1 MKGDINMT
9 KKSNS
14 ALFSYLLYI
23 LIGAILVIFR
33 SGTLGWVMTI
43 VGCIF
48 ATAGILELIG
58 KRWVSGAV
66 CLIIGLTVLILGWAA
81 AQIVLLV
88 LGILIAIKGVVEL
101 IDAVKKNKK
110 SVPEILYSI
119 LSVVIGLMLAFGNAL
134 DIMIVIVGILLIV
147 DGIIGLFGLIKKHN
161 A

>member
-1 MKGDINMT
+1 MSSYARKCLHKKYSIKYLWVCDI
-9 KKSNS
+9 
-14 ALFSYLLYI
+14 
-23 LIGAILVIFR
+23 
-33 SGTLGWVMTI
+33 
-43 VGCIF
+43 
-48 ATAGILELIG
+48 
-58 KRWVSGAV
+58 RWVSGAV

-101 IDAVKKNKK
+101 INAVKKNKQ
-110 SVPEILYSI
+110 SLPEILYPI